1 MAHPPPDHDLWT
13 DDPVDTDDRHWAL
26 SAVVSEEFLNTLAR
40 NGIGDGIAAADVRQ
54 QFNLPLL
61 GSVDLSVGMVIVE
74 VTFQMIEDHGDR
86 LLATIH
92 ATGQITF
99 HGDTMMPPLP
109 GLARVRG
116 DVLVR
121 PRIEFRPDGTF
132 IAILDLANSELVS
145 MGFDGIDGVDTDADA
160 QEMMGQML
168 FAAVGGDLFEGLAQ
182 QMGSVGLELEAE
194 QGRVFAELGVHPG
207 PADVEVH
214 QGAMT
219 VGLPAVPGLEGRA
232 VAERVGGHRLGVGVA
247 AGALS
252 ALANRLAADALGVPL
267 PFEFDVIARDDRV
280 GARVRN
286 QRLVESSLLPDLRA
300 GLRSTVRPRLEGDRL
315 ELSLREAWVELPL
328 VPPIVNRFNRM
339 LGGVASIAPL
349 GVSIPAHASVPVRPD
364 SDATLDVSI
373 VGLQVER
380 DGVAFV
386 VEAHL

>member
-1 MAHPPPDHDLWT
+1 MAHRST
-13 DDPVDTDDRHWAL
+13 DDGSAPEPLDHHWAL

-40 NGIGDGIAAADVRQ
+40 NGIGDGIEAAELRQ

-61 GSVDLSVGMVIVE
+61 GSIDLSIGMVIVE
-74 VTFQMIEDHGDR
+74 VSFQMLEEHGDR
-86 LLATIH
+86 LLATIR
-92 ATGQITF
+92 ATGAVTF
-99 HGDTMMPPLP
+99 HGDTLIPPLP

-121 PRIEFRPDGTF
+121 PRVELHPDGRF
-132 IAILDLANSELVS
+132 IAILDLAGSELVG
-145 MGFDGIDGVDTDADA
+145 MTFEGIDGIEADA
-160 QEMMGQML
+160 EAQAMMGQML
-168 FAAVGGDLFEGLAQ
+168 FAAVGGELFEGLAD
-182 QMGSVGLELEAE
+182 QMGSVGLELEPE
-194 QGRVFAELGVHPG
+194 QGHVFRELGVHPA
-207 PADVEVH
+207 PADIEVH

-232 VAERVGGHRLGVGVA
+232 DAERVSGHRVGVGVA

-252 ALANRLAADALGVPL
+252 ALANRLAADAIGTPL

-286 QRLVESSLLPDLRA
+286 QRLVDSPYLPDLRP
-300 GLRSTVRPRLEGDRL
+300 GFRSTVRPRLVGGNL

-328 VPPIVNRFNRM
+328 VPAAVNRLNRFFV
-339 LGGVASIAPL
+339 GVASLAPL
-349 GVSIPAHASVPVRPD
+349 NVSIPAHTTIPVRPD
-364 SDATLDVSI
+364 SDATLAMSI
-373 VGLQVER
+373 VGLEVER